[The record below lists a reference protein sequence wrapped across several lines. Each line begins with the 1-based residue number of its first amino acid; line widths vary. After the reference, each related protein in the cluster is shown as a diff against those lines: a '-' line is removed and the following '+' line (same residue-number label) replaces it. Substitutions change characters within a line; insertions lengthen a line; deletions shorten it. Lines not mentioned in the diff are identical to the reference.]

1 MANGI
6 STIADFYKVSQSR
19 DFARK
24 NQLRVLAINTGVGF
38 DIQFSEDDLVY
49 VKTSKLP
56 TREIQTSPVPYM
68 GLDFNIPG
76 NVKYVGSDS
85 YTLRFFCDQRLDL
98 WNKIQEWT
106 RQVFD
111 DETSTGNYFTPK
123 ASSVISLVPVDN
135 QLNAIEKYNLVGVCP
150 KNAGELEYDISS
162 QAEIQE
168 FDLNISYH
176 FWTHVDI

>member
-1 MANGI
+1 MNGI

-24 NQLRVLAINTGVGF
+24 NQLRVLSINSGVGF
-38 DIQFSEDDLVY
+38 NIQFSEDDLVY

-56 TREIQTSPVPYM
+56 TRNIQTSAVPYM
-68 GLDFNIPG
+68 GLEFNVPG
-76 NVKYVGSDS
+76 NVKYDGSDS
-85 YTLRFFCDQRLDL
+85 YTLRFFADQRLDL

-123 ASSVISLVPVDN
+123 ASSLITLVPVDN
-135 QLNAIEKYNLVGVCP
+135 QLNAIKKYNLIGVCP
-150 KNAGELEYDISS
+150 KSAGDLEYDISS
-162 QAEIQE
+162 QAEVQE
-168 FDLNISYH
+168 FDFTLSYH
-176 FWTHVDI
+176 FWTDTDI